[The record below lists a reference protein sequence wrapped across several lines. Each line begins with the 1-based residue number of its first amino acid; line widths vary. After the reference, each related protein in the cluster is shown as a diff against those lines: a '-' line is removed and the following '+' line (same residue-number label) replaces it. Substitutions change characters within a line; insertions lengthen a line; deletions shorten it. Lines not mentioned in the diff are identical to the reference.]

1 MEIHEL
7 RIDEEV
13 CIGDFL
19 KPISEEQPTGVSL
32 KETPVYAEIQE
43 ARAADDPNLPRG
55 VWEHD
60 LKRSDWAK
68 VSQLTQSVLM
78 NKSKDLQV
86 AIWFLEAQVY
96 LYGLEK
102 LPVCFLLLSELTN
115 EFWDDIHP
123 RMEDQDVE
131 YRTNVFAWMNDKL
144 PFVIRQIRL
153 AESVSGEVYT
163 WTDWERAL
171 HLQRGGAESSK
182 GVQQGELGAIKQAV
196 DQTNID
202 FYRELWQDISDA
214 LIGLDY
220 LSDVLGNRLGRDA
233 PSLSAL
239 VELLKVQRDTIE
251 DMTGGRSLTEAADTQ
266 LDVAGISDD
275 TNGLSERPLVQETDV
290 ADRQR
295 AYAQLA
301 EAAEFLMRDDPHSP
315 VPHLVYK
322 AIEWGRLSTSELYHE
337 IFIRNE
343 GNLNIFDVL
352 GIDRTGGH

>member
-7 RIDEEV
+7 RIDADV
-13 CIGDFL
+13 CIADFL
-19 KPISEEQPTGVSL
+19 RPISKEQPTGVSL
-32 KETPVYAEIQE
+32 KETSAYAEIQE

-60 LKRSDWAK
+60 LKRSDWGR

-96 LYGLEK
+96 LHGLEK
-102 LPVCFLLLSELTN
+102 LPVCLLLLSELTN

-131 YRTNVFAWMNDKL
+131 YRTNVFAWMNNKL
-144 PFVIRQIRL
+144 PFVIRQIKL
-153 AESVSGEVYT
+153 AESVSGEIYT

-171 HLQRGGAESSK
+171 HDQRGGADSGK
-182 GVQQGELGAIKQAV
+182 GVQQGELAAIKQAV

-220 LSDVLGNRLGRDA
+220 LSEVLGNRLAVDA
-233 PSLSAL
+233 PSLSLL

-251 DMTGGRSLTEAADTQ
+251 DMTSGRSLTETADAQ
-266 LDVAGISDD
+266 VDVAGISNDSTD
-275 TNGLSERPLVQETDV
+275 ARERSLASVTV
-290 ADRQR
+290 ADRQH

-337 IFIRNE
+337 IFIRYE

-352 GIDRTGGH
+352 GID